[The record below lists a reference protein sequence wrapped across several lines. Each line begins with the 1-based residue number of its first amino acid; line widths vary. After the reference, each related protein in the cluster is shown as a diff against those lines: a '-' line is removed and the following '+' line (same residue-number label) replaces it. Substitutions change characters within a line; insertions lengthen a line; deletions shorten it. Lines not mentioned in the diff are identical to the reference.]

1 MPVRFKYGS
10 ESGDYVEVK
19 VTEVLKTTGFNKKI
33 MGIPG
38 YSQVVI
44 NLGKLGPDLTVEFS
58 LRSTTDY
65 DQFPNITGGTIIQV
79 LSGTGYTYKELPA
92 SSRSWVDKAESKRNK
107 GYVDQWDC
115 TLYITSEGYLIYPHP
130 W

>member
-10 ESGDYVEVK
+10 GSGDYVEVK

-38 YSQVVI
+38 YSQLVI
-44 NLGKLGPDLTVEFS
+44 NLGKLGPDLTVKFG

-65 DQFPNITGGTIIQV
+65 DKFANITGGTIIQV
-79 LSGTGYTYKELPA
+79 LYGTGYTYKELPA
-92 SSRSWVDKAESKRNK
+92 SSWWWVDKAESKRNK